1 MFDYLQKFN
10 NLPQSLREKVSSPAA
25 MRAVSELEDKYRVD
39 LAAVVMKIM
48 AKTLSINDLIQHFVS
63 EDNLTKEK
71 ANDLKEEM
79 IKKVFAPVSE
89 YLGLSGVKQAPEM
102 SDVVSDLIKEIGL
115 ALPSEDLYPR
125 LRSILITYL
134 KGIRTKI
141 DAKNSLMKEVS
152 FGGLGLSQEEADRVF
167 KLIQKREDIKNNVN
181 KEELKPEATK
191 EEKPVELESVLAD
204 NDGPL
209 DIEKEI
215 KEQIDKIEK
224 QDKQPEVRKIETEA
238 KNISSKEKLDKII
251 MSAEANAAPLMF
263 KKNDKKFLPAEE
275 KEEFLPLPNKKEDE
289 KPVLDAIKKEK
300 APEIKPDSSEI
311 KKEELKIEEKH
322 DSVKAPEIK
331 AVNLSKKEEIKTEV
345 KPETIKESVKE
356 DVKEE
361 SIKEDK
367 TTHKTT
373 HFSFKRPST
382 STSTKPKMDDIKPVA
397 KVMSPI
403 DELRFLNLTNFRRLG
418 ENSDASVLKVFN
430 KIKLLEKDGYDKMVE
445 GVKAWR
451 QSEVNRLYIKIGQDA
466 ISKELNMKDVIEERK
481 KNKLPYLT
489 LEEINSIFR
498 LNGRLSF

>member
-10 NLPQSLREKVSSPAA
+10 NLPQSLREKVSSPSA

-48 AKTLSINDLIQHFVS
+48 AKTLSLNDLIQHFVS
-63 EDNLTKEK
+63 EDNLSKER
-71 ANDLKEEM
+71 ASDLKEEM

-89 YLGLSGVKQAPEM
+89 YLGLTGVKKVPEM
-102 SDVVSDLIKEIGL
+102 SDVVSDLIKEIAL

-141 DAKNSLMKEVS
+141 DAKNSLMKEVE
-152 FGGLGLSQEEADRVF
+152 FGGLGLSQEETDRVF
-167 KLIQKREDIKNNVN
+167 KLLQTRENAKNDVN
-181 KEELKPEATK
+181 KENLKPEAAK
-191 EEKPVELESVLAD
+191 EEKPVELEAVLAD
-204 NDGPL
+204 SASPL

-224 QDKQPEVRKIETEA
+224 QDKQPEVSKVEAET

-289 KPVLDAIKKEK
+289 KPALDTTKKEM
-300 APEIKPDSSEI
+300 APEIKPESPEL
-311 KKEELKIEEKH
+311 KQEEAKIEEKH
-322 DSVKAPEIK
+322 DVKAPEIK
-331 AVNLSKKEEIKTEV
+331 AVNLSKKEEIETEV
-345 KPETIKESVKE
+345 KPEAIKEE
-356 DVKEE
+356 LKEE
-361 SIKEDK
+361 KTKEDK
-367 TTHKTT
+367 APPKAA
-373 HFSFKRPST
+373 HFNFKRPSAAT
-382 STSTKPKMDDIKPVA
+382 SSKPKMDDIKPVA
-397 KVMSPI
+397 RVMSPI
-403 DELRFLNLTNFRRLG
+403 DELRFLDLTNFRRLG

-430 KIKLLEKDGYDKMVE
+430 KIKLLERDGYDKMVE

-451 QSEVNRLYIKIGQDA
+451 QSEVNRLYIKIGQES
-466 ISKELNMKDVIEERK
+466 ISKDLNMKDVIEERK
-481 KNKLPYLT
+481 KNNLPYLT
-489 LEEINSIFR
+489 LEEINSVFR